1 MCPRGKRRETYK
13 DNYFVT
19 CEEEKAEHHD
29 GGVAEI
35 EECRSATHNV
45 QLKKRIENFSN
56 IYCSWVTLVM
66 K

>member
-1 MCPRGKRRETYK
+1 MCPRGEKRGKCK
-13 DNYFVT
+13 DNYSVT

-45 QLKKRIENFSN
+45 QLKEELK
-56 IYCSWVTLVM
+56 T
-66 K
+66 

>member
-1 MCPRGKRRETYK
+1 MCPRGEKRGTRK
-13 DNYFVT
+13 DNYSVT

-45 QLKKRIENFSN
+45 QLKEELK
-56 IYCSWVTLVM
+56 T
-66 K
+66 